1 MSPQPGLERSNGEL
15 PEPDLVDVIA
25 EDLPVEIRP
34 AYYRAMAHMK
44 VLPECDEM
52 LKILRAMQFL
62 TILIKEAPKEV
73 ALEREKLGDM
83 LARSLDAME
92 RTHQANLAYQKQ
104 LEQRLTELPQEI
116 AKGISAEA
124 IATKIVESLRQQ
136 FHETGLP
143 VTAKAIGVQAT
154 SMRDASKELAAA
166 LDEFTHPRSGAVPRL
181 NEALSSMRADLRNA
195 TDHVRTMMGGL
206 GKELWRSV
214 AILCAAAV
222 VIGFFLGV
230 LYRSS
235 RDQPVQP
242 LPATSAVQ
250 SGAQPSAPQPT
261 YKKRA
266 QPGSPV
272 P

>member
-1 MSPQPGLERSNGEL
+1 MSPQRGPAQSSGEL
-15 PEPDLVDVIA
+15 PEPDLIDVIA

-52 LKILRAMQFL
+52 LQILRAMQFL
-62 TILIKEAPKEV
+62 TVLIQNAPKEV

-104 LEQRLTELPQEI
+104 LEQRLARLPEEM

-124 IATKIVESLRQQ
+124 IATKIMESLRQQ

-143 VTAKAIGVQAT
+143 ITAKAIGVQAT
-154 SMRDASKELAAA
+154 SMRLASKELAAA

-181 NEALSSMRADLRNA
+181 NESLSSMRADLRNA

-214 AILCAAAV
+214 AILCAGALA
-222 VIGFFLGV
+222 IGFFLGV
-230 LYRSS
+230 LYRS
-235 RDQPVQP
+235 REPQQLP
-242 LPATSAVQ
+242 PATPAVQ
-250 SGAQPSAPQPT
+250 SGSQLSGPQPT

-266 QPGSPV
+266 QPSSPA